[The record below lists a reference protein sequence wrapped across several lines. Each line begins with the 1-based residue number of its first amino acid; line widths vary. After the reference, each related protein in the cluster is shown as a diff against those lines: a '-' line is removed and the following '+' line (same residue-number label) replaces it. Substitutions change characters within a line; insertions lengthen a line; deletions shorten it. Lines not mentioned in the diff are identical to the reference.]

1 MISVLPYPFTI
12 KRSLHAQGASILGV
26 LLAASLPK
34 RCREK
39 EYSVWVEKT
48 TGPVVPLPQFTEHLP
63 CASPTFEHM
72 RRERMESFICKMT
85 EQVHEAARDG
95 QSLGVSIVL
104 PKKALHLRV
113 AVNRKEIESESLS
126 SLI

>member
-1 MISVLPYPFTI
+1 
-12 KRSLHAQGASILGV
+12 
-26 LLAASLPK
+26 
-34 RCREK
+34 
-39 EYSVWVEKT
+39 
-48 TGPVVPLPQFTEHLP
+48 
-63 CASPTFEHM
+63 M